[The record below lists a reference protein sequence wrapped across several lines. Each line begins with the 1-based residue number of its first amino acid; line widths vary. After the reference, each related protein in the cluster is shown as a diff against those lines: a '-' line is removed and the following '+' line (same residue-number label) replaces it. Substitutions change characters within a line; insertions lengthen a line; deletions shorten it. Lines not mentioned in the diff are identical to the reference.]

1 MWNSRAEYF
10 ALFAGLY
17 FQKWDL
23 TTSVLVSTSLFI
35 DTIIVQTVDKR
46 VPSLG
51 PLDWKDWKPIQ
62 SPKSMEGLKRMEGTD
77 SIAQQVTWHRR
88 WELFPLTELQ
98 VVLPSLPLF
107 IFSFSHPLLHTQGL
121 PQPWLNGSFHF
132 RRLHSYLQPANWPIA
147 CCPNAR
153 LKGEGP
159 DFPGL
164 SLGHPWIKLTVTE
177 ISG

>member
-88 WELFPLTELQ
+88 WELFPLTGLQ
-98 VVLPSLPLF
+98 VVLPSLPLYFF
-107 IFSFSHPLLHTQGL
+107 ILSPASTYTGSAPALAQWVLSFQAFALLPPTSQL
-121 PQPWLNGSFHF
+121 TYCL
-132 RRLHSYLQPANWPIA
+132 
-147 CCPNAR
+147 
-153 LKGEGP
+153 
-159 DFPGL
+159 L
-164 SLGHPWIKLTVTE
+164 SQC
-177 ISG
+177 